1 LQLITI
7 FHKNFSL
14 CYIVIQEI
22 ENDCPLG
29 KRTLGDDPANNENAD
44 LRTEAKRS
52 ITFIKNIRGTI
63 NQVADCSFYLG
74 YSDGTPSIITIN

>member
-14 CYIVIQEI
+14 CYKVIQEI

-29 KRTLGDDPANNENAD
+29 KRTLGDGPANNENAD
-44 LRTEAKRS
+44 LRTEAKKS
-52 ITFIKNIRGTI
+52 ITFIKNSRRYI
-63 NQVADCSFYLG
+63 NQVADGFFYLG
-74 YSDGTPSIITIN
+74 YSDDTPSIITIN